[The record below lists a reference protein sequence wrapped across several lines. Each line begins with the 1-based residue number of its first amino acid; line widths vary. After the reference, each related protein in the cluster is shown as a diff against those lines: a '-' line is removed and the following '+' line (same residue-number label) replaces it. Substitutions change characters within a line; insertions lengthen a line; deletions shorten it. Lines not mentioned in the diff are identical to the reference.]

1 MESHNPTA
9 LTEAMKASDS
19 EAEPGVLADPAIDA
33 DDETDC
39 SWFEGP
45 WAGGNSFCPIIPPKK
60 RLSNW
65 NLMRSLHYDKGG

>member
-45 WAGGNSFCPIIPPKK
+45 
-60 RLSNW
+60 
-65 NLMRSLHYDKGG
+65 